1 VIDAI
6 RQREGRTAVRVTVT
20 SILVDDQDKAL
31 EFYTKSLGFTEK
43 TNVPV
48 GDAKWLTVVPADAPD
63 GTEILLEPDWN
74 PMIQLD
80 GQPAGKAWKRTLYQA
95 GIPYTALT
103 SDDLEKEC
111 AELKSRGVKFTMEP
125 TKTDFGAQA
134 VFDDTCGNLIML
146 TQVD

>member
-1 VIDAI
+1 LSVDIVASKRERAVIDGAG
-6 RQREGRTAVRVTVT
+6 REKESAVRVTVT
-20 SILVDDQDKAL
+20 SILVDDQDKAF
-31 EFYTKSLGFTEK
+31 EFYT
-43 TNVPV
+43 
-48 GDAKWLTVVPADAPD
+48 VVSPDAPD
-63 GTEILLEPDWN
+63 GVEVLLEPDWN
-74 PMIQLD
+74 PMIQLE
-80 GQPAGKAWKRTLYQA
+80 GKPAGKVWKRKLYEA

-125 TKTDFGAQA
+125 TKTEFGGQA